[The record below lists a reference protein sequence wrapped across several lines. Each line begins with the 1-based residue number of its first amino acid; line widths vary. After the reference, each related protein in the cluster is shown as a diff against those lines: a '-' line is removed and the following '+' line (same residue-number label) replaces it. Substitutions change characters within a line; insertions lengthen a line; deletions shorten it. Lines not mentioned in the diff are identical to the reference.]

1 MFLIIPLIYQ
11 VYLDKDSLN
20 MWEYKSIMESEFDI
34 SVKSSSEI
42 MGELLRKEKKK
53 INHLAF
59 KFRINIEWIYTLHL
73 LIEKKPY
80 KQKVISQTGE
90 NKYSK
95 NKPNI
100 RKPPKLKIERFFLDC

>member
-53 INHLAF
+53 INPLAF
-59 KFRINIEWIYTLHL
+59 KFESILSGYTHST
-73 LIEKKPY
+73 Y
-80 KQKVISQTGE
+80 
-90 NKYSK
+90 
-95 NKPNI
+95 
-100 RKPPKLKIERFFLDC
+100 